1 MKFRFRLQ
9 KVLEHRKR
17 LEDEAKRK
25 YFEAVART
33 QEAKDKLEAMYK
45 AIDVSRNRAHQ
56 MLSGTQSSGGGHELI
71 LSLQDTDLFIRGQNI
86 RIEQQRL
93 VVRECK
99 QAEEIE
105 QDQLIQAAKDRQAL
119 EKLREKKLQEFRE
132 GIERKEAAEV
142 DDLNILR
149 GVGRDRAEGP

>member
-105 QDQLIQAAKDRQAL
+105 QDQLIQAAKDRQTL